1 MYYSTKWITIEEA
14 KLLYA
19 KESTMGFHC
28 GVSLHEHKTKPAIT
42 IPKITHGPKFNRGKR
57 KTKKW

>member
-19 KESTMGFHC
+19 KSTMGFHC
-28 GVSLHEHKTKPAIT
+28 GVSLHEHKTKPVIIA
-42 IPKITHGPKFNRGKR
+42 PKITQGPKFNRGKR
-57 KTKKW
+57 KIKKW